1 MDRYLESYLPK
12 AAITMCG
19 ELLLSLDVE
28 VKLVD
33 IRVTR
38 HGDYRQLS
46 NGKHL
51 ITLNATRNPYRFL
64 MTMVHEIAHL
74 KAFEKYGRRIR
85 PHGKEWKTTF
95 QHLMLPFLQPGIFP
109 PDLLTLLAY
118 HLKNPK
124 ASSTTDVRLALAF
137 RNYDPPSDAVVVMEI
152 PQGGMFKMHNGKR
165 FKRGVKRVKRIEC
178 VEISTGR
185 LYLFQ
190 PNAEVERI

>member
-1 MDRYLESYLPK
+1 
-12 AAITMCG
+12 MCE
-19 ELLLSLDVE
+19 ELLGSLDVE
-28 VKLVD
+28 VKVVT

-38 HGDYRQLS
+38 HGDYRQLV

-51 ITLNATRNPYRFL
+51 ITLNATKNPYRFL

-74 KAFEKYGRRIR
+74 LAFEKYGRRIR

-109 PDLLTLLAY
+109 SELLPLLAN
-118 HLKNPK
+118 HLRNPK
-124 ASSTTDVRLALAF
+124 ASSTTDSSLALAL
-137 RNYDPPSDAVVVMEI
+137 RSYDPPSDAVPVMEI
-152 PQGGMFKMHNGKR
+152 PPGAMFRMYNGRK
-165 FKRGVKRVKRIEC
+165 FKRGDKRVKRIEC